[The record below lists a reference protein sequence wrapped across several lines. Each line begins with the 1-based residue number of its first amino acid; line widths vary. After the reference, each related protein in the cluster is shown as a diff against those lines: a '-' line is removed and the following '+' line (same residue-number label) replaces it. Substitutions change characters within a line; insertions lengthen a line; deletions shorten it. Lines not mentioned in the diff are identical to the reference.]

1 MGRDLKICSCP
12 GAGYTNK
19 EYKSEAQD
27 RSDAGIFLGSV
38 NTIGCCKC
46 SACVFGIMSKI
57 LTKSIWVYH
66 FAAAPCNNCDI
77 EILDVLTPKY
87 DVERFGIKLV
97 GSIRHA
103 DCMLLTGIV
112 NTKDL
117 PRLKAIYA
125 QAPKPFFVI
134 AIGTCPAGLGVI
146 RGSYNSVGPAG
157 EHIPVDVYVP
167 GCPPKPE
174 AIISGV
180 IKLIQKA
187 LKGVPAKSDK
197 ETPGVKKL

>member
-1 MGRDLKICSCP
+1 MKN
-12 GAGYTNK
+12 A
-19 EYKSEAQD
+19 
-27 RSDAGIFLGSV
+27 
-38 NTIGCCKC
+38 
-46 SACVFGIMSKI
+46 

-87 DVERFGIKLV
+87 DVERFGIKLI

-103 DCMLLTGIV
+103 DCMLLTGV
-112 NTKDL
+112 LNSKDL
-117 PRLKAIYA
+117 PRLKAIYE

-134 AIGTCPAGLGVI
+134 AIGTCPLGLGMF
-146 RGSYNSVGPAG
+146 RDSYNVVGPPDKY
-157 EHIPVDVYVP
+157 IPVDVYIP

-180 IKLIQKA
+180 VKLIQKA
-187 LKGVPAKSDK
+187 QGLAVDPAG
-197 ETPGVKKL
+197 ENNT